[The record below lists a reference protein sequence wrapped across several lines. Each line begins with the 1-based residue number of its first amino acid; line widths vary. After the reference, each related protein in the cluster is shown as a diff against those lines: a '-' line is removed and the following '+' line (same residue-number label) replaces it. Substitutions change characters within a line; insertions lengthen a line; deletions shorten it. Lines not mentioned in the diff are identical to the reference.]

1 MKLLEPISVEQALEQ
16 AQTLKFVMI
25 TELSR
30 VVIGK
35 VPMEIHWDELLEARF
50 FDHDTEIRIFWE
62 DGALK
67 ARKVS
72 LRADTPYIKK
82 HYTGLQGN
90 LGSEVSV
97 REYLTFDEDGQAG
110 VSAVCLYDWRE

>member
-1 MKLLEPISVEQALEQ
+1 MKRIDSIEQALKQ
-16 AQTLKFVMI
+16 AEKLQFVMV

-35 VPMEIHWDELLEARF
+35 TPIDINWDELIEARF
-50 FDHDTEIRIFWE
+50 FDHDTEIRIFRE
-62 DGALK
+62 N
-67 ARKVS
+67 S
-72 LRADTPYIKK
+72 ELRARSVILQDDMPYIEKQYKK
-82 HYTGLQGN
+82 LQGN
-90 LGSEVSV
+90 LGSEISV